1 MKVFTARS
9 INDVVDF
16 FGYISNGKLSQE
28 LVLIS
33 SITNC
38 QMAHFVNFEAIHAFD
53 QNIKNIQ
60 GKLPWLS
67 QQSTFTGNSE
77 PTQFEIPQTK
87 SPMQSSLVSQS
98 PWLTSHGLA
107 LEQQDHTL
115 SQPVH

>member
-1 MKVFTARS
+1 
-9 INDVVDF
+9 
-16 FGYISNGKLSQE
+16 
-28 LVLIS
+28 
-33 SITNC
+33 
-38 QMAHFVNFEAIHAFD
+38 MANFVNFEAIHDFE

-67 QQSTFTGNSE
+67 QQSALAVNSE
-77 PTQFEIPQTK
+77 PIQFEIPQTK

-98 PWLTSHGLA
+98 PCSSLHGLA